1 MGAGAAG
8 GSGTGG
14 RRGLP
19 PGARPNLRS
28 QLILMLSLFF
38 MLFILFDPTFRTT
51 VGALVGVV
59 LQPTVGFG
67 YQYPI
72 LTLLLTGLL
81 MTFFSVTVRHF
92 FMDWIEMA
100 RNQRIMSAFN
110 RELREA
116 RLKQN
121 TYKLRKLMELQ
132 PQMMA
137 QSLKSSQAQ
146 FKLMPVTMIVIIP
159 IFAWLAVYVIAVP
172 SSIFAVPWQPNAD
185 LHNSN
190 VLPNWILLYSLLTLP
205 FAQVLQRSLRYFRY
219 RKRLEELGRSMPQA

>member
-8 GSGTGG
+8 RSGAGG

-67 YQYPI
+67 YHYPI